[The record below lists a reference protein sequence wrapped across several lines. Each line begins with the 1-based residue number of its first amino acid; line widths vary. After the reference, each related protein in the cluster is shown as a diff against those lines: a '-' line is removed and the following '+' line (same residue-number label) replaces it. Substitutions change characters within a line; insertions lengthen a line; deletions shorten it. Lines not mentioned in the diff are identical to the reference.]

1 MAEAT
6 TTLKVTCSACGTEHV
21 IKILPSKGPNQ
32 RWACPNC
39 KQQHEVVAGA

>member
-6 TTLKVTCSACGTEHV
+6 TTTKVLCSACGTEHT
-21 IKILPSKGPNQ
+21 IKILTDKGPNQ

-39 KQQHEVVAGA
+39 KQQHEVVSGA

>member
-1 MAEAT
+1 MAEET
-6 TTLKVTCSACGTEHV
+6 KSMKVLCSACGTEHT
-21 IKILPSKGPNQ
+21 IKILANKGPNQ